1 MVKNNI
7 HMSRIVRPTPMIVKF
22 YNTAAILILTSI
34 IFSGCAIIP
43 NRNTLTLNKTIELD
57 ERAIEKLNVGVRL
70 EWIR

>member
-1 MVKNNI
+1 
-7 HMSRIVRPTPMIVKF
+7 MIMKF

-34 IFSGCAIIP
+34 FFSGCAIIP
-43 NRNTLTLNKTIELD
+43 NRNVLSLNKTIELD

>member
-1 MVKNNI
+1 M
-7 HMSRIVRPTPMIVKF
+7 RGIVRGTPMIISIY

-43 NRNTLTLNKTIELD
+43 NRNVLSLNKTIELD
-57 ERAIEKLNVGVRL
+57 ERAVEDINVGLRF

>member
-1 MVKNNI
+1 
-7 HMSRIVRPTPMIVKF
+7 MIVKF

-43 NRNTLTLNKTIELD
+43 NRNVLSLNKTIELD
-57 ERAIEKLNVGVRL
+57 ERAIEKMNVGVRL

>member
-1 MVKNNI
+1 MVENNI
-7 HMSRIVRPTPMIVKF
+7 HMRRIVRPTPMIVKF

-43 NRNTLTLNKTIELD
+43 NRNVLSLNKTIELD
-57 ERAIEKLNVGVRL
+57 ERAVEDINVGLRF

>member
-1 MVKNNI
+1 MINNI
-7 HMSRIVRPTPMIVKF
+7 IHRIVRHTPMIVKF